1 MVIRQGQV
9 YWVDLG
15 EPSGSGPGLLHPC
28 VVVQNDVFNASRI
41 RSTVAC
47 SLTSNLRHADAPGNV
62 RLEEGEADLP
72 RACVVNVSQIF
83 TVDKDELHEAIGS
96 LSDLR
101 LREVLQGIAQLMEP
115 RSVDESTSPGAGGSS

>member
-1 MVIRQGQV
+1 MIRQGQV

-15 EPSGSGPGLLHPC
+15 QPSGSGPGLLHPC

-41 RSTVAC
+41 GSTIVCA
-47 SLTSNLRHADAPGNV
+47 LTSNLRRAEAPGNV

-72 RACVVNVSQIF
+72 RASVVNVSQIF
-83 TVDKDELHEAIGS
+83 TVDKDELQDAIGS

-115 RSVDESTSPGAGGSS
+115 RSVNE